1 MQLTGIEPA
10 AGWTGAEIE
19 AAVGA
24 MAAADPAPNATLRAL
39 AARCPA
45 PDGWAAAGH
54 VPFSSAR
61 KWSSVTFA
69 GHGTW
74 LLGAPGVVGRE
85 LPAGLAATAA
95 RHQAAGRRVLVAGR
109 LEDPSGV
116 RVQPARASIAGL
128 LVLAERLRDGTRD
141 TIGYLLDQGIT
152 IKVLSGDAPAT
163 VAAVAAAVGIPAPQG
178 CTDASAVGD
187 DEASVGAAVA
197 AASLL
202 GRVRPAQKLAAVR
215 ALQAAG
221 HVVAMIGD
229 GVNDVQALKQADL
242 GIAMGSGSQASR
254 SVARIVLLDSAF
266 AVVPQILAE
275 GRRVIANIERVA
287 RLFVTKTVYAAVLAV
302 AIGIAG
308 DTFPFFPRHL
318 TIVSTLA
325 IGIPGFVLAL
335 SAGAP
340 RAQAGFTRRVLTFA
354 IPAGIATAPAVLASY
369 ALARTVAGVSMGQAR
384 TAALLTLLTV
394 SGWVLVLIARPLNV
408 ARVVLLASLAAAAAL
423 LFAVPF
429 ARDVFGLRLPPAE
442 VTLGAFGTAAV
453 AIAVLTLWRWTVAR
467 YLPGLSHPGGQ

>member
-1 MQLTGIEPA
+1 
-10 AGWTGAEIE
+10 
-19 AAVGA
+19 
-24 MAAADPAPNATLRAL
+24 
-39 AARCPA
+39 
-45 PDGWAAAGH
+45 
-54 VPFSSAR
+54 
-61 KWSSVTFA
+61 
-69 GHGTW
+69 
-74 LLGAPGVVGRE
+74 VVGGE

-95 RHQAAGRRVLVAGR
+95 RHQAAGRRVLVAG
-109 LEDPSGV
+109 LLGEEPGGQV
-116 RVQPARASIAGL
+116 QAGQIQAGQARVAGL
-128 LVLAERLRDGTRD
+128 LVLAERLRDDARD
-141 TIGYLLDQGIT
+141 TISYLLSQGIT

-163 VAAVAAAVGIPAPQG
+163 VAAVATAAGIPAAQG
-178 CTDASAVGD
+178 CTDASGIGD
-187 DEASVGAAVA
+187 DEASVGAALA
-197 AASLL
+197 ATSLL

-302 AIGIAG
+302 AVGITG

-325 IGIPGFVLAL
+325 IGIPGFFLAL

-354 IPAGIATAPAVLASY
+354 VPAGIATAPAVLASY
-369 ALARTVAGVSMGQAR
+369 ALARAVAGVSTEQAR
-384 TAALLTLLTV
+384 TAALLTLLMV
-394 SGWVLVLIARPLNV
+394 SGWVLILIARPFNA
-408 ARVVLLASLAAAAAL
+408 ARVALIAGLAAAAVL
-423 LFAVPF
+423 LFALPF
-429 ARDVFGLRLPPAE
+429 ARDVFSLRLPPLPVA
-442 VTLGAFGTAAV
+442 VGAFGAAAL
-453 AIAVLTLWRWTVAR
+453 AIAVLTLWRWAAGR
-467 YLPGLSHPGGQ
+467 YLPGLSHPGGP

>member
-1 MQLTGIEPA
+1 VDVLCIDKTGTLTAPGMQLTGIEPA

-45 PDGWAAAGH
+45 PDGWAEVGH

-61 KWSSVTFA
+61 KWSSVSFA
-69 GHGTW
+69 GRGTW

-95 RHQAAGRRVLVAGR
+95 RHQAAGHRVLVAGQ
-109 LEDPSGV
+109 LQEEPGGQTQASQAPAGQV
-116 RVQPARASIAGL
+116 RVAGL

-141 TIGYLLDQGIT
+141 TISYLLDQGIT

-163 VAAVAAAVGIPAPQG
+163 VTAVATAAGIPAAQG
-178 CTDASAVGD
+178 CTDASVVGD
-187 DEASVGAAVA
+187 DEASVGAALA
-197 AASLL
+197 ATSLL
-202 GRVRPAQKLAAVR
+202 GRVRPAQRLAAVR
-215 ALQAAG
+215 ALQTAG

-287 RLFVTKTVYAAVLAV
+287 RMFVTKTVYAAVLAV

-308 DTFPFFPRHL
+308 DTFPF
-318 TIVSTLA
+318 S
-325 IGIPGFVLAL
+325 
-335 SAGAP
+335 
-340 RAQAGFTRRVLTFA
+340 
-354 IPAGIATAPAVLASY
+354 PAT
-369 ALARTVAGVSMGQAR
+369 
-384 TAALLTLLTV
+384 
-394 SGWVLVLIARPLNV
+394 
-408 ARVVLLASLAAAAAL
+408 
-423 LFAVPF
+423 
-429 ARDVFGLRLPPAE
+429 
-442 VTLGAFGTAAV
+442 
-453 AIAVLTLWRWTVAR
+453 
-467 YLPGLSHPGGQ
+467 